1 MRRKPLA
8 GEKGLAYFLTNL
20 GVNEKE
26 VPKDEL
32 YYAYL
37 EMIRLGL
44 AGLVRIERNNQER
57 LRVCN
62 KELIDLDHILE
73 FEKLTR
79 EEKGRLIDER
89 EEVRDKRRIVQSIK
103 EMSGA
108 LKDRQVDI
116 GVLSEKLEDVI
127 GVCYKKV
134 TPSEKVYTFK
144 SERGAVMYENIT
156 GKRTE
161 TGTIATANIAVELT
175 KEKTKKG
182 RSTPTIRTLAEA
194 EGCEP
199 KPLSEIED
207 LSGYLEGIKKGKKGG
222 Y

>member
-20 GVNEKE
+20 GINEKE

-37 EMIRLGL
+37 EMVRLGL

-57 LRVCN
+57 LRECN

-79 EEKGRLIDER
+79 EEKGRLTDER

-108 LKDRQVDI
+108 LQDRQVDV
-116 GVLSEKLEDVI
+116 GVLSEKLEGVI
-127 GVCYKKV
+127 GACYKKV

-156 GKRTE
+156 GKRNE
-161 TGTIATANIAVELT
+161 DGTIVTANTSVEST
-175 KEKTKKG
+175 EEPTKKAD
-182 RSTPTIRTLAEA
+182 SISNIRTLAET

-207 LSGYLEGIKKGKKGG
+207 LSRYLEGIQKGRKGG

>member
-8 GEKGLAYFLTNL
+8 GTKGLAYFLTNL

-37 EMIRLGL
+37 EMVRLGL
-44 AGLVRIERNNQER
+44 AGLVQIERNNKER

-62 KELIDLDHILE
+62 KELVDLDHILE
-73 FEKLTR
+73 FEKLSR
-79 EEKGRLIDER
+79 EEKGRLTDER

-108 LKDRQVDI
+108 LQDRQVDV
-116 GVLSEKLEDVI
+116 GMLSEKLEDVI

-134 TPSEKVYTFK
+134 TPSERVYTFK
-144 SERGAVMYENIT
+144 SERGAIMYENIT

-161 TGTIATANIAVELT
+161 DGTIVTANTAGEPAEET
-175 KEKTKKG
+175 EKKAESQG
-182 RSTPTIRTLAEA
+182 TIRTLAET
-194 EGCEP
+194 EGCDP
-199 KPLSEIED
+199 KPLSEIDD
-207 LSGYLEGIKKGKKGG
+207 LKGYLEGIQKGRKGG

>member
-73 FEKLTR
+73 VEKLTR

-161 TGTIATANIAVELT
+161 NGTIATANIAVELT